1 MYQALFF
8 SPLEPKKQ
16 RSKKKKPD
24 LSLTVVGQYSIL
36 LSEGRQDQQGL
47 QDILCLVRAKR
58 FIEWKTQA
66 IRNENMAP
74 GGEIKF
80 AFVQSTLMT
89 VKTKGLQ
96 IPRTIKKLFSIQ
108 GLNVSRLVT
117 NDLNVVH
124 IWLFDSEIS
133 RKLVLWLNLA
143 FQ

>member
-8 SPLEPKKQ
+8 PLSSQ
-16 RSKKKKPD
+16 RNKEAKKKKPD
-24 LSLTVVGQYSIL
+24 LRLTVVGQYSIL
-36 LSEGRQDQQGL
+36 LSKGRQDQQGL

-58 FIEWKTQA
+58 FIEWKTRA
-66 IRNENMAP
+66 IRNRNMAP

-89 VKTKGLQ
+89 VETKGLQ

-108 GLNVSRLVT
+108 GLNVSRSVT
-117 NDLNVVH
+117 NDLDVVH

>member
-8 SPLEPKKQ
+8 PLSSQ
-16 RSKKKKPD
+16 RNKEAKKKKPD
-24 LSLTVVGQYSIL
+24 LRLTVVGQYSIL

-47 QDILCLVRAKR
+47 QDILCLVRASR
-58 FIEWKTQA
+58 FIEWKTRA
-66 IRNENMAP
+66 IRNRNMAL

-108 GLNVSRLVT
+108 GLNVSRSVT
-117 NDLNVVH
+117 NDLDVVH

>member
-8 SPLEPKKQ
+8 PLSSQ
-16 RSKKKKPD
+16 RNKEAKKKKPD
-24 LSLTVVGQYSIL
+24 LRLTVVGQYSIL

-58 FIEWKTQA
+58 FIEWKTRA
-66 IRNENMAP
+66 IRNRNMAP

-108 GLNVSRLVT
+108 GLNVSRSVT
-117 NDLNVVH
+117 NDLDVVH

-133 RKLVLWLNLA
+133 RKLVL
-143 FQ
+143 

>member
-1 MYQALFF
+1 
-8 SPLEPKKQ
+8 
-16 RSKKKKPD
+16 
-24 LSLTVVGQYSIL
+24 
-36 LSEGRQDQQGL
+36 
-47 QDILCLVRAKR
+47 
-58 FIEWKTQA
+58 
-66 IRNENMAP
+66 MAP

-133 RKLVLWLNLA
+133 RKLVL
-143 FQ
+143 

>member
-8 SPLEPKKQ
+8 PLLSQ
-16 RSKKKKPD
+16 RNKEAKKKKPD
-24 LSLTVVGQYSIL
+24 LRLTVVGQYSIL

-66 IRNENMAP
+66 IRNRNMAP

-80 AFVQSTLMT
+80 TFVQSTLMT

-108 GLNVSRLVT
+108 GLNVSRSVT
-117 NDLNVVH
+117 NDLDVVH

-133 RKLVLWLNLA
+133 RKLVL
-143 FQ
+143 

>member
-8 SPLEPKKQ
+8 PLSSQ
-16 RSKKKKPD
+16 RNKEAKKKKPD
-24 LSLTVVGQYSIL
+24 LRLTVVGQYSIL
-36 LSEGRQDQQGL
+36 LSKGRQDQQGL

-58 FIEWKTQA
+58 FIEWKTRA
-66 IRNENMAP
+66 IRNRNMAP

-89 VKTKGLQ
+89 VETKGLQ

-108 GLNVSRLVT
+108 GLNVSRSVT
-117 NDLNVVH
+117 NDLDVVH

-133 RKLVLWLNLA
+133 RKLVL
-143 FQ
+143 